1 MYHRRMTPSAESKV
15 PGRRVGKSPDPGDEF
30 PDARLTIGYLAHRVG
45 DNVSQA
51 IWTGVVDAAREH
63 DLNLICFAGD
73 RLRDPDG
80 RSSPD
85 NVAYDLISPQV
96 IDGLVSWASAVG
108 GFLEH
113 EEIVRFHRRFDPL
126 PIVGITLPM
135 EGIPTV
141 LIDSYQGMQDLVTH
155 LIEFHGYRRLAFI
168 SGFEVNYYAEER
180 YRAYA
185 DALKAHGISLDPNLI
200 SEPGDFL
207 RATGAEGIRLLL
219 DERKLRPKVDFDAVV
234 TISDLP
240 ALGALEELQTRGIRV
255 PDDIAL
261 VGLNDV
267 REGRFVTPPLTSVR
281 LPFYEEGKKAVEM
294 LLALLAGEQVPGKVA
309 LPCELRVRQ
318 SCGCMLPS
326 VVQGAA
332 GQVIHRLADETFE
345 AAFAARRESLLDA
358 MIQAAEASGKELDPG
373 WAALLLD
380 HFTAEVL
387 DHSAGDFL
395 RELDHVLR
403 QVMAEDSQVG
413 DWQNVI
419 SAMRRHMLPCFGDAD
434 ALRQAED
441 LWRQAGI
448 LIGEAAQ
455 RARGYQ
461 MVQRTRQT
469 QTLRQISQALVT
481 TFDVED
487 LANVLARDLPRL
499 GIERCYLSLYEN
511 PQEPTGQARLILAF
525 DERGR
530 VDAKLDARTFP
541 ADQLIPPTLLERQEV
556 DKPYS
561 LVLQPLYF
569 QEEQIGFVL
578 FEVGPM
584 DGSIYEVLRGQVSSS
599 LKGALLFDETRKA
612 RTAAEKADRLK
623 TRLLANVSHE
633 LRTPLNVIIGCTR
646 EVLNSA
652 TPYGAALP
660 EELLKDLLHIH
671 HSAEHQLRVINDLLD
686 LSRAEIDELDLYLE
700 LLDPRPLLEEVFT
713 SMAAADARSNVTW
726 RLQLPDRLP
735 KIQSDSVRLRQ
746 IFLNLLSNASKFVE
760 RGRIVLGAE
769 VMPPHLHIWVQD
781 TGPGIPVD
789 MQERIFEP
797 FVTAGHINRRSEGVG
812 LGLSITRRLVALHN
826 GLMQLDSQPE
836 YGSTF
841 HVYLP
846 LPTLSERSPAL
857 AATLPVLLLISSHA
871 RPAVEIV
878 EFSQSQGLEI
888 RKLQASDDLD
898 TIMQQV
904 QPAALAW
911 DLSDT
916 SPSDWM
922 VIRRLRNHPRLSQI
936 PFILYGQDS
945 EGEAALSVGM
955 ANFVAK
961 PMNGESLMD
970 AISGICPSE
979 KTGPILIVD
988 DDRRIRDLYQAVV
1001 VKEYPRYPVLTAA
1014 DGTDAL
1020 ALMSKET
1027 PSLVILDLMMPEMDG
1042 FDVLDWMRANDHTR
1056 RVPVLIL
1063 SSRMLNLDDVKRI
1076 EQHASVTFQSKGI
1089 LSEEEIVA
1097 SFHRALFGDGALP
1110 QHTSALVKRAVAYF
1124 HQNYDRVLSRWE
1136 IAETIGVSESYLSR
1150 VFRQE
1155 LGVSP
1160 WEYLNRYRILQAK
1173 RLLSCTSD
1181 SIKTIAPKVGFRD
1194 PAYFSRVFRK
1204 TTGLSPSEYREH
1216 PNDSS
1221 AQVLYLG

>member
-1 MYHRRMTPSAESKV
+1 MYHKRTMSPGMGSKTASPKPDKP
-15 PGRRVGKSPDPGDEF
+15 PGRRAKRP
-30 PDARLTIGYLAHRVG
+30 TIGYLAHRVG

-63 DLNLICFAGD
+63 DVNLICFAGD
-73 RLRDPDG
+73 RLRDPAG

-85 NVAYDLISPQV
+85 NVAYDLINPQV
-96 IDGLVSWASAVG
+96 VDGLVSWASAVG
-108 GFLEH
+108 GFLKH
-113 EEIVRFHRRFDPL
+113 EEIVRFHRKFHPL
-126 PIVGITLPM
+126 PVVSITLPM

-141 LIDSYQGMQDLVTH
+141 LIDSYQGMQDLLAH

-168 SGFEVNYYAEER
+168 PGFEVSYYAEER

-185 DALKAHGISLDPNLI
+185 DALEAHGIPLDPNLI

-207 RATGAEGIRLLL
+207 RTTGAEGIRLLL
-219 DERKLRPKVDFDAVV
+219 DERKLRPKADFDAVV

-240 ALGALEELQTRGIRV
+240 ALGALEELQARGIRI
-255 PDDIAL
+255 PDQVAL
-261 VGLNDV
+261 VGVNDV

-294 LLALLAGEQVPGKVA
+294 LLALLVGEKVPAKVA
-309 LPCELRVRQ
+309 LPCKLRVRQ

-326 VVQGAA
+326 VIQGAA
-332 GQVIHRLADETFE
+332 GPVTHQPTDEIFKTSL
-345 AAFAARRESLLDA
+345 AARRESILDA
-358 MIQAAEASGKELDPG
+358 MTQTAETASKELDPG

-380 HFTAEVL
+380 RFAAETVG
-387 DHSAGDFL
+387 DPAAAGNFL
-395 RELDHVLR
+395 RELDHVLS
-403 QVMAEDSQVG
+403 QVMAKDGQVG
-413 DWQNVI
+413 NWQNVI
-419 SAMRRHMLPCFGDAD
+419 SALRRHTLPCFGNGDAD
-434 ALRQAED
+434 ALRRAED
-441 LWRQAGI
+441 LWGQAGI

-461 MVQRTRQT
+461 MVERTRQT

-481 TFDVED
+481 TFNVEE
-487 LANVLARDLPRL
+487 LAGVLARDLPRL

-511 PQEPTGQARLILAF
+511 PQQPTGQARLILAF

-530 VDAKLDARTFP
+530 IESKLDARTFS
-541 ADQLIPPTLLERQEV
+541 ADQLIPPALLAQQE
-556 DKPYS
+556 DAKPYS

-584 DGSIYEVLRGQVSSS
+584 DGSIYEVLRGQISSS
-599 LKGALLFDETRKA
+599 LKGALLFDETRQA
-612 RTAAEKADRLK
+612 RTAAEKADHLK

-646 EVLNSA
+646 EVLNSE
-652 TPYGAALP
+652 TPYGAVLP
-660 EELLKDLLHIH
+660 EELLNDLLHIH

-713 SMAAADARSNVTW
+713 SMADADARSNVTW

-735 KIQSDSVRLRQ
+735 KIQSDPVRLRQ
-746 IFLNLLSNASKFVE
+746 ILLNLLSNASKFVE
-760 RGRIVLGAE
+760 RGRIVLGAD

-781 TGPGIPVD
+781 TGPGIPAD

-797 FVTAGHINRRSEGVG
+797 FITAGHANRRSEGVG
-812 LGLSITRRLVALHN
+812 LGLSITRRLVALHS

-841 HVYLP
+841 HIYLP
-846 LPTLSERSPAL
+846 LPTLSERPSASVD
-857 AATLPVLLLISSHA
+857 TQPVLLLISSHD
-871 RPAVEIV
+871 RPAAEIAG
-878 EFSQSQGLEI
+878 FSQSQGLEI
-888 RKLQASDDLD
+888 HRLQASDSLD

-911 DLSDT
+911 DLTDA
-916 SPSDWM
+916 SPGDWL

-936 PFILYGQDS
+936 PFILYGQES
-945 EGEAALSVGM
+945 GEGAILSVGM
-955 ANFVAK
+955 TNFVAK
-961 PMNGESLMD
+961 PMNGETLMD
-970 AISGICPSE
+970 AINGVYPLE
-979 KTGPILIVD
+979 KAGPILIVD
-988 DDRRIRDLYQAVV
+988 DDPQIRDLYQEVV
-1001 VKEYPRYPVLTAA
+1001 AREYPGYPVHTAA
-1014 DGTDAL
+1014 DGTAAL
-1020 ALMSKET
+1020 ALISKET
-1027 PSLVILDLMMPEMDG
+1027 PSLVILDLMMPGMDG
-1042 FDVLDWMRANDHTR
+1042 FDVLDWMRESDRTR
-1056 RVPVLIL
+1056 QVPVLIL

-1097 SFHRALFGDGALP
+1097 SFHRALFGDDALP
-1110 QHTSALVKRAVAYF
+1110 PHTSALVKRVVAYI
-1124 HQNYDRVLSRWE
+1124 HQNYARALSRWE
-1136 IAETIGVSESYLSR
+1136 IAEATGVSESYLSR

-1155 LGVSP
+1155 LGLSP
-1160 WEYLNRYRILQAK
+1160 WDYLNRYRILQSK
-1173 RLLSCTSD
+1173 ELLRRTNRT
-1181 SIKTIAPKVGFRD
+1181 IKTIAHQVGFKD
-1194 PAYFSRVFRK
+1194 PAYFSRVFHK
-1204 TTGLSPSEYREH
+1204 MTGLSPSVYRE
-1216 PNDSS
+1216 S
-1221 AQVLYLG
+1221 